1 MAVEG
6 AFPEAALHGQGD
18 GVCVSCIHDSLRAD
32 EPALRA
38 LVRRVLQKENKGC
51 RYLGIVLASGSVVR
65 DLNRRY
71 RGGDYDTDV
80 LSFALSD
87 GAEIDGEVYVN
98 LDFALAHHAQY
109 GATFEEEVRR
119 YVVHGL
125 LHLIGYD
132 DAGSEA
138 RTAMRALE
146 DRYIEARR

>member
-1 MAVEG
+1 MALD
-6 AFPEAALHGQGD
+6 ATFPEAALHGRGE

-38 LVRRVLQKENKGC
+38 LVQRVLQKENKVC
-51 RYLGIVLASGSVVR
+51 RYLGIVLADGAAVR

-80 LSFALSD
+80 LSFAL
-87 GAEIDGEVYVN
+87 GEGEEIDGEVYVN
-98 LDFALAHHAQY
+98 LDFALAHHARY

-125 LHLIGYD
+125 LHLVGYD

-138 RTAMRALE
+138 RAAMRALE
-146 DRYIEARR
+146 DRYLEAQG

>member
-1 MAVEG
+1 MVVDATFREPSLPESGEG
-6 AFPEAALHGQGD
+6 I
-18 GVCVSCIHDSLRAD
+18 CVRCIHAGLRAD
-32 EPALRA
+32 EAALCA
-38 LVRRVLQKENKGC
+38 LVRRVLRNETKGC
-51 RYLGIVLASGSVVR
+51 RYLGIILADAATVR

-80 LSFALSD
+80 LSFALGD

-98 LDFALAHHAQY
+98 LDFALAHHARY
-109 GATFEEEVRR
+109 NATFEEEVRR

-138 RTAMRALE
+138 RSAMRARE
-146 DRYIEARR
+146 DRYLEAQG